1 MKYFNCPMSSSFIF
15 SSFERKYK
23 MWIKFFRIYM
33 YASRSYFFTSCS
45 NCIAAMKLPFYEN
58 HTKFIPSNVYRTLWC
73 VAIQPENRKTY
84 SIITCW
90 QNSQQTCS
98 IHSNFFAWL
107 VNSRCTAYSLFWHKW
122 RGTDR
127 CVNIQWYNLNIHVYN
142 LYIYTCKYHE
152 C

>member
-1 MKYFNCPMSSSFIF
+1 MKYFKCPMSSSFIF

-23 MWIKFFRIYM
+23 MWITFFRIYM
-33 YASRSYFFTSCS
+33 YASRTYFFTSSC

-84 SIITCW
+84 STELHVGK
-90 QNSQQTCS
+90 
-98 IHSNFFAWL
+98 IHNRLVLFTQIFLPWL
-107 VNSRCTAYSLFWHKW
+107 VNSRCIAYSLFWHKW

-142 LYIYTCKYHE
+142 LHV
-152 C
+152 